1 MNTKNTRWKLLA
13 TGLVASQLVS
23 SAFSQDTWA
32 FDPEPDDFDPSALFD
47 LRYLNED
54 LAGQSGWV
62 RTDDQ
67 GDFVR
72 GDGEPLRFW
81 AVNTAVARDIPFQPR
96 PRPGWENAPDLDR
109 HARWLAK
116 RGVNLIRLHSH
127 INPHA
132 DSQELNDS
140 NEGELDWIFRSVGS
154 MKRAGVYTIVSPYW
168 ANTMESDDSRW
179 GTDWEGGH
187 HGLLFF
193 DTKIQEAYK
202 EWLRKLFTTPSEHL
216 DGKTLAEEPA
226 LAMFQIQNEDSLLF
240 WTVNNLKAGP
250 KRRLG
255 ELFYAWALNK
265 YQSIDAA
272 FEAWGTAYS
281 GNDDIEKGFLG
292 IANIWDLTGDGKAA
306 HGTTARLD
314 DQMQFWVET
323 MYDFNAEI
331 TRFVREDLNCPVL
344 VNPGNW
350 KSADVVLMEDSER
363 YSQTSG
369 DVIAVNR
376 YFGGLHKG
384 DNNGWAIENG
394 DFYTNPSMLKDA
406 ARSFPISVKQV
417 EGKPMMVTESAWVMP
432 TDTGFESSMLLSAY
446 SSLTGFDAYFWF
458 VAQTEGFTPP
468 RSANGYHASQGKWL
482 CQTPDMAGQWPAAAL
497 AFRKGYIRR
506 GKPVVQEQRSLGAL
520 WQRKSPIIAESAS
533 FDPNRDSGDQAPDST
548 MEGGVDPLAFLVGPV
563 TMEFGGNESE
573 NVVMEDLDSYIER
586 TENGERVTSETGQI
600 ILDTERNLFTV
611 DASHVQSMI
620 SYQATVQELSSVAF
634 ESTGPSVAASVV
646 SLDGYPIVASG
657 RLLVQVGTRA
667 RPTGWEDEEAI
678 IEVSGEQ
685 VQVRK
690 ITSYGEAPWRLETA
704 GLKVRI
710 RNPGVHTVRALD
722 ANGMPIAE
730 VPFSLEDGVA
740 SFYFPEG
747 ALYAVVEGVSGLS
760 YDLWKSRFAWG
771 SEATD
776 ALVSADPDG
785 DGAAN
790 LIEFVRAGDP
800 LRFDGEVWEMSRFDR
815 VAGESALT
823 VSCHRNSVMVGV
835 EDGFEYSEDLRE
847 WTELSSVSVPVLDS
861 QIKMDSDGLVEERR
875 LVVQLDG
882 EVEVAFVR
890 RRATAE

>member
-1 MNTKNTRWKLLA
+1 MNTKITRWKLLA
-13 TGLVASQLVS
+13 AGLVASQLVS

-54 LAGQSGWV
+54 LAGQNGWV
-62 RTDDQ
+62 GTDEK

-81 AVNTAVARDIPFQPR
+81 AVNTAVARNIPYQPR

-132 DSQELNDS
+132 DSQELNDA
-140 NEGELDWIFRSVGS
+140 NESELDWIFRSVGS
-154 MKRAGVYTIVSPYW
+154 MKQAGVYTIVSPYW

-240 WTVNNLKAGP
+240 WTINNLRAGP

-255 ELFYAWALNK
+255 ELFHAWALDK

-272 FEAWGTAYS
+272 FDAWGTAYS
-281 GNDDIEKGFLG
+281 GNDDIGNGVLG
-292 IANIWDLTGDGKAA
+292 IVNIWDLTGDGKAA

-331 TRFVREDLNCPVL
+331 ARFVKEDLNCPVL

-350 KSADVVLMEDSER
+350 KTADVILMEDSER

-417 EGKPMMVTESAWVMP
+417 EGKPMMVTESTWVMP

-468 RSANGYHASQGKWL
+468 RSANGYNASQGKWL

-548 MEGGVDPLAFLVGPV
+548 MAGGVDPLAFLVGPV
-563 TMEFGGNESE
+563 TIAFGGSESE

-586 TENGERVTSETGQI
+586 TEAGERVTSETGQI
-600 ILDTERNLFTV
+600 ILDTDENLFRL
-611 DASHVQSMI
+611 DAPQVQSMI
-620 SYQATVQELSSVAF
+620 SYRPTVQELSSVTF
-634 ESTGPSVAASVV
+634 ESTGPSVSATVV

-657 RLLVQVGTRA
+657 KLLVQVGTRA
-667 RPTGWEDEEAI
+667 RPTGWEDEEATV
-678 IEVSGEQ
+678 EVSGEL
-685 VQVRK
+685 VQARK
-690 ITSYGEAPWRLETA
+690 ILSYGEAPWRLETA

-710 RNPGVHTVRALD
+710 KNLGIQSAHALD

-730 VPFSLEDGVA
+730 VSLQVEEGVV
-740 SFYFPEG
+740 SFDFPEG
-747 ALYAVVEGVSGLS
+747 TLYVVLEGASGLS
-760 YDLWKSRFAWG
+760 YELWKSRFPWETESA
-771 SEATD
+771 D

-785 DGAAN
+785 DGAPN
-790 LIEFVRAGDP
+790 LMEFASAGDP
-800 LRFDGEVWEMSRFDR
+800 LRHDRTSWSDALLKEIDGER
-815 VAGESALT
+815 ALT
-823 VSCHRNSVMVGV
+823 ISFRRNAVMVGV
-835 EDGFEYSEDLRE
+835 DDSFEYSENLKVWTRVAVTEESSDDRVDLE
-847 WTELSSVSVPVLDS
+847 ADGSV
-861 QIKMDSDGLVEERR
+861 ETRN
-875 LVVQLDG
+875 LVVQLSHD
-882 EVEVAFVR
+882 VDTAFVR
-890 RRATAE
+890 RRVEVE